1 MQLNKLA
8 RHMVLTLVTASATYM
23 GSLHAQESAGAVDG
37 IAAVVNT
44 KVITLR
50 EVQSEMTKVS
60 KNLRAQNI
68 PVPDQ
73 ESLQKQVLNRLV
85 DEYLLSE
92 EAGKMGLHPENVDV
106 DETAKMIAERNN
118 LTLEALRQEV
128 LKSGTSWS
136 DYLEGLREEVVMSQI
151 RQRVIDPRISVS
163 ESEIDAFLKRQGLF
177 DEAGT
182 DVMPQANE
190 MIELAQILIRVP
202 ENASRA
208 TQAELKQKA
217 EAILQQV
224 RQGADFS
231 GLAAASSDGSEA
243 LQGGSM
249 GVRPLESWP
258 DVFISAIQNTP
269 SGQVAEIIRSGA
281 GFHIL
286 KVVQR
291 GQAQANPTASA
302 SEMVVMQ
309 TKASHILIKFNQ
321 ITTDEKAKQR
331 IDQVAARLRDGESFE
346 ELARAYSEDATAPQG
361 GSLSWLSPGETV
373 PAFEQAMD
381 ALALGQISAPV
392 RTQFGWHIIRVDER
406 RERNVGNEYRR
417 MQARQM
423 LREQRVEPAFDDWF
437 SQIKGQA
444 FIDNRLDPASSSRRR
459 N

>member
-1 MQLNKLA
+1 MQLHKLA
-8 RHMVLTLVTASATYM
+8 RHLVLTLVTASATFI
-23 GSLHAQESAGAVDG
+23 GGAQAQSAGAVDG

-50 EVQSEMTKVS
+50 EVQQEMEQVS
-60 KNLRAQNI
+60 RNLRAQNI

-73 ESLQKQVLNRLV
+73 ETLQKQVLNRLV
-85 DEYLLSE
+85 DEYLLNE
-92 EAGKMGLHPENVDV
+92 EAGKMGVHPENVDV
-106 DETAKMIAERNN
+106 QETAKMIAERNN
-118 LTLEALRQEV
+118 LTLDGLRKEV
-128 LKSGTSWS
+128 LKSGTTW
-136 DYLEGLREEVVMSQI
+136 DNYLEGLRQEVVMSQI
-151 RQRVIDPRISVS
+151 RQRVIDPRITVS
-163 ESEIDAFLKRQGLF
+163 ESEVDAFLKRQGVVG
-177 DEAGT
+177 DTGT
-182 DVMPQANE
+182 AVAPAVNE
-190 MIELAQILIRVP
+190 MIELAQILVRVP

-217 EAILQQV
+217 ESLLQQA
-224 RQGADFS
+224 RQGADFA
-231 GLAAASSDGSEA
+231 GLAAAASDGSEA
-243 LQGGSM
+243 LQGGNM
-249 GVRPLESWP
+249 GVRPLDGWP
-258 DVFISAIQNTP
+258 DVFVSAIQNTP
-269 SGQVAEIIRSGA
+269 SGQVADLLRSGA

-291 GQAQANPTASA
+291 GQAQANPAAATP
-302 SEMVVMQ
+302 EMVVTQ

-331 IDQVAARLRDGESFE
+331 IDQVASRLRQGESFE
-346 ELARAYSEDATAPQG
+346 DLARAYSEDATAPQG

-381 ALALGQISAPV
+381 ALAPGQISAPV